1 MENDDHF
8 PDLVINHYQPLSII
22 SHYQLTIINRGHR
35 ATCWARWLTQGTQGP
50 GDWSGMVMWEG
61 TTNLLDPV
69 RTFPKKLRLNS
80 LLKFLLT
87 RYSLEKI
94 RSILSDAKK
103 SFHPRWERPT
113 LLPPKKH
120 AGQQVPIFQPLISS
134 MVWCRF
140 STRLRLANLLLP
152 NLLVAK
158 NFWVSWRPGSNQFIG
173 TAERVWSQKHDVP
186 NGQVQY
192 NHGMYQLISGTLTRH

>member
-69 RTFPKKLRLNS
+69 RTFPKKLRLNP
-80 LLKFLLT
+80 LLKFLFNPIFAGKNT
-87 RYSLEKI
+87 FNFVRCQEIVSPEMGKTNV
-94 RSILSDAKK
+94 A
-103 SFHPRWERPT
+103 
-113 LLPPKKH
+113 PPKKTCRVAGTYLPAIDFQYGMVPLFH
-120 AGQQVPIFQPLISS
+120 AVEARESAVAQPFGRKEFLG
-134 MVWCRF
+134 F
-140 STRLRLANLLLP
+140 LATRIQ
-152 NLLVAK
+152 LVYR
-158 NFWVSWRPGSNQFIG
+158 NCG
-173 TAERVWSQKHDVP
+173 TCLESKA
-186 NGQVQY
+186 
-192 NHGMYQLISGTLTRH
+192 

>member
-103 SFHPRWERPT
+103 LFHPRWERPT
-113 LLPPKKH
+113 LLPPKKTCRVAGTYLPAIDFQYGMVPLFH
-120 AGQQVPIFQPLISS
+120 AVEARESAVAQPFGRKEFLG
-134 MVWCRF
+134 F
-140 STRLRLANLLLP
+140 LATRIQ
-152 NLLVAK
+152 LVYR
-158 NFWVSWRPGSNQFIG
+158 NCG
-173 TAERVWSQKHDVP
+173 TCLESKA
-186 NGQVQY
+186 
-192 NHGMYQLISGTLTRH
+192 